1 MNLLTNAKWIT
12 ISQIVKILIQII
24 SLTVL
29 ARLLQPHEYGVMA
42 MATVIINFA
51 LIIRDLGTSSV
62 IIQRKELTTKLKSS
76 VYWLNIIMGCG
87 IGLVIIICSPIISS
101 VFHTK
106 QLTLILIFLAFNFPI
121 ANATSVQQA
130 LLERE
135 SKFKL
140 LAGIEIRASC
150 LGLFIAIAMAYSG
163 FGVYSLVAQSLVINV
178 LSSMQLWRIS
188 TWKPDFTFDKDEIA
202 SVFSFSGNLS
212 IFNIINYFSRN
223 ADNIIIGHLFS
234 AAALGAYSLAY
245 RIMLFPIQSMTLIA
259 NRSLF
264 PILSRNQDDV
274 IQVKKLYLH
283 VITII
288 ASITAPMMSSL
299 AILRVPFVD
308 FVFGSNWDTL
318 PILLLWLAPTGF
330 LQSIVSTTGSIF
342 MAKNKTNLL
351 VRVGLC
357 SALLQVSAIVVGSQ
371 ISIEYICK
379 LYFLANIINFML
391 VLYVVMNLLQGG
403 IIELFVALRA
413 PLISSLLMNVI
424 LFKVVDYINIKI
436 TLFCF
441 ILLIFI
447 APLVY
452 LLIYRFI
459 FVREFI
465 SICPARYHRL
475 MRCAC

>member
-1 MNLLTNAKWIT
+1 MNLSNNAKWIT

-62 IIQRKELTTKLKSS
+62 IIQRKTLTIKLKSS
-76 VYWLNIIMGCG
+76 VYWLNVMMGCG
-87 IGLVIIICSPIISS
+87 IGLLIIIFSPIISS
-101 VFHTK
+101 LFHTN
-106 QLTLILIFLAFNFPI
+106 QLTLILVFLAFNFPI

-140 LAGIEIRASC
+140 LAGIEIKSSC
-150 LGLFIAIAMAYSG
+150 LGLFIAIVMAYSG
-163 FGVYSLVAQSLVINV
+163 FGVYSLVVQSLVINI
-178 LSSMQLWRIS
+178 LSSMQLWRLS
-188 TWKPDFTFDKDEIA
+188 TWKPDFTFDKADIA

-212 IFNIINYFSRN
+212 VFNIINYFSRN

-234 AAALGAYSLAY
+234 ATVLGAYSLAY

-264 PILSRNQDDV
+264 PIISRKQDDL
-274 IQVKKLYLH
+274 IQIKKLYLH
-283 VITII
+283 VITVI

-308 FVFGSNWDTL
+308 LVFGSNWDSI

-330 LQSIVSTTGSIF
+330 IQSIVSTSGSIF

-357 SALLQVSAIVVGSQ
+357 SSFLQVSAIIVGAH
-371 ISIEYICK
+371 ISVEYICK
-379 LYFLANIINFML
+379 LYFMANIVNFIF
-391 VLYVVMNLLQGG
+391 VLYMVMHLLQGR
-403 IIELFVALRA
+403 IIEVFTSLKA
-413 PLISSLLMNVI
+413 PVISSLLMNII
-424 LFKVVDYINIKI
+424 LFIAMDLINFKLN
-436 TLFCF
+436 LFF
-441 ILLIFI
+441 FVLVLLI

-452 LLIYRFI
+452 ILIFRLVFI
-459 FVREFI
+459 KDFI
-465 SICPARYHRL
+465 SVCPARYHVL
-475 MRCAC
+475 MRCSC